1 MKVVESK
8 IRIIGGKHRGRRIAV
23 PEREG
28 LRPTPDRVRETVFN
42 WLQWEIGG
50 AYVLDAFAGSGALGL
65 EALSRGAASVLFV
78 EREADA
84 VARLRA
90 LLTEWQEPH
99 ARVQQGD
106 ALRLAPSTRYD
117 VIFLDPPFADG
128 VHEQALSHF
137 LHDGWLKPH
146 GKVYVEIPFKHRVGQ
161 DVSISAC
168 YSVRRQNDADRNLSR
183 DIRSCDART

>member
-84 VARLRA
+84 VARLCA

-99 ARVQQGD
+99 ARVQQCD

-117 VIFLDPPFADG
+117 VIFLEPPFADG

-137 LHDGWLKPH
+137 LHDGWLKSH
-146 GKVYVEIPFKHRVGQ
+146 GKVYVEIPFKHGELPLPAGWGWHKQGRAGRVYFGLLQ
-161 DVSISAC
+161 REA
-168 YSVRRQNDADRNLSR
+168 AE
-183 DIRSCDART
+183 

>member
-106 ALRLAPSTRYD
+106 ALRLAPSARYD

-146 GKVYVEIPFKHRVGQ
+146 GKVYVEIPFKHGDLPLPAGWDWHKQGRAGRVYFGLLQ
-161 DVSISAC
+161 REA
-168 YSVRRQNDADRNLSR
+168 AE
-183 DIRSCDART
+183 

>member
-84 VARLRA
+84 VARLCA

-146 GKVYVEIPFKHRVGQ
+146 GKVYVEIPFKHRVLPLPAGWGWHKQ
-161 DVSISAC
+161 GRAGRVYFGLLQREA
-168 YSVRRQNDADRNLSR
+168 AE
-183 DIRSCDART
+183 